1 MTTLFWDVDTQV
13 DFMRADGALYVP
25 DAEAIIPNLQ
35 RLTRHAHRTGTTIV
49 ASADDHHPG
58 DTELSDTPDFVT
70 TYPPHCLHGTP
81 GQRKLRE
88 TVLTDALV
96 LEPAPLPLHVLAA
109 QVRGHR
115 GDYLLHKRHFDV
127 FTNANARPLLQL
139 LAPSRIV
146 LYGVATDVCNK
157 AAVAGIRHWWR
168 GAELLLVTDAMR
180 AIRPDD
186 GEALQR
192 QWAADGAHLVTTD
205 DVVGG

>member
-1 MTTLFWDVDTQV
+1 MTTIFWDVDTQV

-25 DAEAIIPNLQ
+25 DAEAIIPSLQ
-35 RLTRHAHRTGTTIV
+35 RLTQHAHRTGITIV

-58 DTELSDTPDFVT
+58 DAELSDTPDFVT
-70 TYPPHCLHGTP
+70 TYPPHCLHGTA

-88 TVLTDALV
+88 TVLTDALI
-96 LEPAPLPLHVLAA
+96 LPPDPLPLHALAT

-115 GDYLLHKRHFDV
+115 GDYLLHKRQFDV

-157 AAVAGIRHWWR
+157 AAVTGIRRWWR
-168 GAELLLVTDAMR
+168 QAELLLVTDAMR
-180 AIRPDD
+180 AIRPDE
-186 GEALQR
+186 GELLLQ
-192 QWAADGAHLVTTD
+192 QWEADGVRLVTTD
-205 DVVGG
+205 DVCGG